1 MNRLLMVILITLF
14 FLEPSIA
21 QIPSE
26 AFTLTNSLPGLWNK
40 GQTEEAVE
48 MSLELFRVY
57 PAFFIDRIHNTL
69 ALQIK
74 EDPEPYG
81 YKYLEQLYQKKNPDI
96 NKIIQPIYLW
106 SKVLSTRN
114 KINTGEILKELNI
127 ILRSET
133 NYESRS
139 ERYCLLTLLEL
150 DKENVISKRNVESI
164 LDKII
169 SNLESY
175 PYIVEISEQR
185 HDALV
190 RGWHRYLLA
199 YSYHYLYTTRTK
211 SEEYLIKA
219 SDYSPDLTDR
229 KYRQSYFY
237 DALVLTGNGS
247 EIGFQHVL
255 KEYLLNHNR
264 DKEAL
269 TLLSEITFANPS
281 DENLADLRKLFERPD
296 NSENFSH
303 YWKSYISAMGK
314 PLPHVIIKSDTV
326 EFDHSKLGN
335 KWTLIDIWGTWC
347 VPCLEELPDLQTY
360 YTENIRKKNTN
371 LRIVTFSFGSQ
382 KLKEFMTDN
391 KYSFPVIE
399 IDKQT
404 TELFDI
410 SGYPTKILVTPNGT
424 YITIPFGTDW
434 RVYVRNYTLAEN

>member
-1 MNRLLMVILITLF
+1 MVILITLF

-74 EDPEPYG
+74 EDPELHG

-127 ILRSET
+127 ILRSGT

-169 SNLESY
+169 T
-175 PYIVEISEQR
+175 IVR
-185 HDALV
+185 
-190 RGWHRYLLA
+190 
-199 YSYHYLYTTRTK
+199 
-211 SEEYLIKA
+211 LI
-219 SDYSPDLTDR
+219 
-229 KYRQSYFY
+229 F
-237 DALVLTGNGS
+237 
-247 EIGFQHVL
+247 
-255 KEYLLNHNR
+255 
-264 DKEAL
+264 
-269 TLLSEITFANPS
+269 
-281 DENLADLRKLFERPD
+281 
-296 NSENFSH
+296 
-303 YWKSYISAMGK
+303 
-314 PLPHVIIKSDTV
+314 
-326 EFDHSKLGN
+326 
-335 KWTLIDIWGTWC
+335 
-347 VPCLEELPDLQTY
+347 
-360 YTENIRKKNTN
+360 
-371 LRIVTFSFGSQ
+371 
-382 KLKEFMTDN
+382 
-391 KYSFPVIE
+391 
-399 IDKQT
+399 
-404 TELFDI
+404 
-410 SGYPTKILVTPNGT
+410 
-424 YITIPFGTDW
+424 
-434 RVYVRNYTLAEN
+434 